1 MSQGEEGSSVPSR
14 TGQEYMRPNSLSPS
28 YRMPLEK
35 QLLYYLISAQREY
48 AEFSPLESFGLTNH
62 EKLFISSFS
71 HLIFIKK
78 AGMTH
83 RPNTD
88 YLNSLL
94 LCNPHANVEDK
105 IKKIICTY
113 YPGL

>member
-1 MSQGEEGSSVPSR
+1 M
-14 TGQEYMRPNSLSPS
+14 
-28 YRMPLEK
+28 
-35 QLLYYLISAQREY
+35 
-48 AEFSPLESFGLTNH
+48 TNH
-62 EKLFISSFS
+62 EKSFISSFS

-83 RPNTD
+83 RPNMD

-105 IKKIICTY
+105 IKKKICTILDY
-113 YPGL
+113 DIVLKREAKKRGGDSHMNICV